1 MVKKF
6 ADIAKGKCKF
16 GRRNMRNAMVME
28 MRRQEQLKRGTK
40 VSGKGKQVTV
50 AAQEVPITQRAGHP
64 LVKTKAKPAEWKTI
78 PGKAITVDLAR
89 VPWLPDDW
97 GQGVK
102 MTNPISR
109 SRPGQGG
116 TYTVWVAPC
125 GRVFYHRYAMEEFLG
140 RTLSVKDGFN
150 GQRRLAQLQGKRT
163 DEKKFFE
170 ILTPAERKRLP
181 KADELHFCIVS
192 ARRTETAE
200 GLQGIAQV
208 QALFQSAAVEPT
220 WYVDEPSLQE
230 YKKLGLK
237 AVVGGKLCP
246 ARNKCLVD
254 AARLG
259 KACVEVS
266 DDISRWEYYDGAQAQ
281 DGSDDAVNAAH
292 AAATCH
298 IITPVAAARFLLAK
312 LRAAQALAP
321 DKSKAP
327 HLAGVYPL
335 GSCSRAFG
343 GPVIQNQHFILG
355 DFFVVDVGSK
365 LRFDEEMT
373 LKEDYDFTAQHI
385 FTHGSV
391 IRCTRMTIAAKHQT
405 NAGGAC
411 AIRDKKGL
419 EEQKNIAIL
428 KRRGEVAARHPQPH
442 QAEERSDDAVA
453 RGRRCDGHGQ
463 GRRCSREGGL
473 EEGGWRS
480 REEGWEAEGE
490 AEAAEGEGQQ
500 GARGVQAH
508 RTCRQGWE
516 RMQVAVHQRSR
527 GRSFWEDGAV
537 LAGGVLLQG
546 WQGCPEEVWSR
557 GSALRH
563 QARHAPAALG

>member
-109 SRPGQGG
+109 STPGQGG

-125 GRVFYHRYAMEEFLG
+125 GRVFYHRAAMEVFLG

-220 WYVDEPSLQE
+220 WYVDEPSLEE

-266 DDISRWEYYDGAQAQ
+266 DDISRWEYYDGAQAK

-343 GPVIQNQHFILG
+343 GPEIQNQHFILG

-428 KRRGEVAARHPQPH
+428 MRKWPRGIRNHTKRKNEVMMQWPADGDVMGTARAAAAAEKEASKKVGGGLVKKDGKLKAKLKPLKAKSSKVPVEFKTTARVAKGGNACKLPYISARVAAASGKTVQYL
-442 QAEERSDDAVA
+442 
-453 RGRRCDGHGQ
+453 
-463 GRRCSREGGL
+463 L
-473 EEGGWRS
+473 EEFFFKDGK
-480 REEGWEAEGE
+480 
-490 AEAAEGEGQQ
+490 
-500 GARGVQAH
+500 GAQKKYGPADLRYDIQRG
-508 RTCRQGWE
+508 T
-516 RMQVAVHQRSR
+516 
-527 GRSFWEDGAV
+527 
-537 LAGGVLLQG
+537 
-546 WQGCPEEVWSR
+546 
-557 GSALRH
+557 LRL
-563 QARHAPAALG
+563 R